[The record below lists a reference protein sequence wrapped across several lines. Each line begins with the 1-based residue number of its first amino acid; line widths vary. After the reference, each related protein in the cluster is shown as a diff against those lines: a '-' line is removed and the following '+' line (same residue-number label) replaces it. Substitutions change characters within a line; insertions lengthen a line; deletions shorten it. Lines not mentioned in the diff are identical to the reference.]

1 MMLKEFFYKNKN
13 FFKKLKKINDLSE
26 KKPRF
31 VFYSENKSYQKF
43 SYPIIECL
51 SKRFPGEVY
60 YVSSDINDKISDL
73 DVRNI
78 FIRQGFLIQY
88 FFKRVVTDNLFMT
101 LTDLNNHIVKRNNF
115 VKQYVYY
122 FHGAV
127 STTKIY
133 TSKAFDNYD
142 TILCNGDYQIKEIE
156 QREKLENLKKKKLIK
171 SGFFY
176 FDYLKNKIDKSKK
189 CDEILVAP
197 SWNKN
202 RSNYINEDFELILNN
217 LILLGYKVRFR
228 PHPETIKRSEN
239 LMNTYKA
246 KFENKNFIFDDKPEN
261 LEALENAKC
270 LITDNSGISIE
281 FMMIFKKP
289 VIYYNNFDKIHNEK
303 FEMFR
308 NLQPMEDNIKD
319 KFGYEFNKNQINEIK
334 NILNNVLN
342 SFDENEIDNFLIN
355 NFYNFGNSIKYF
367 DKNLLKICI

>member
-1 MMLKEFFYKNKN
+1 MLKEHFYKLKN
-13 FFKKLKKINDLSE
+13 FFETLKKINYISE

-31 VFYSENKSYQKF
+31 VFYSENRSYLKY

-51 SKRFPGEVY
+51 SKKYPGDVFY
-60 YVSSDINDKISDL
+60 ISSDIKDKISNL
-73 DVRNI
+73 DVKNL
-78 FIRQGFLIQY
+78 FIGQGFLFQY
-88 FFKRVVTDNLFMT
+88 FFKRIVTDNLFMT

-115 VKQYVYY
+115 VKQYIYY

-176 FDYLKNKIDKSKK
+176 FDYLKNKIDQSKK
-189 CDEILVAP
+189 SDEILVAP

-202 RSNYINEDFELILNN
+202 RSNYINEDFSLILNN
-217 LILLGYKVRFR
+217 LIDSGYKVRFR
-228 PHPETIKRSEN
+228 PHPETLKRAKS
-239 LMNTYKA
+239 LMNLYRV
-246 KFENKNFIFDDKPEN
+246 KFENKNFILDDKPEN
-261 LEALENAKC
+261 LEALEKAKC

-289 VIYYNNFDKIHNEK
+289 VIYYTDFDKIHNDK
-303 FEMFR
+303 YEMFK

-319 KFGYEFNKNQINEIK
+319 KFGYEFNKYQIKEIK
-334 NILNNVLN
+334 NILDNALMT
-342 SFDENEIDNFLIN
+342 FDQSEIDNFLKN
-355 NFYNFGNSIKYF
+355 NFYNVGNSIKYF
-367 DKNLLKICI
+367 NKNLSNICI